1 MYIMVHKKCSTG
13 GSLNSASRERK
24 MNVNERERGQ
34 IMSHVHSR
42 SWTENFQKYEPDSL
56 TELNVNERRSRSFFS
71 ISASRR

>member
-42 SWTENFQKYEPDSL
+42 SWTENFQKYEPDSW
-56 TELNVNERRSRSFFS
+56 TELNWT
-71 ISASRR
+71 